1 MTVSRRMV
9 DGPKDADGRVTK
21 VERWYTSIWHAG
33 RTIRKSCGAEC
44 KSETRAKQ
52 IEVQRRVE
60 LAKQGPR
67 VHSGRIPV
75 LREAAAEFLQA
86 VEAAVKAKSL
96 RPNTL
101 RHYRNAWDAWLS
113 DSDLAGVRVDR
124 ITSGMINAVEF
135 PADPFSRK
143 NGRQALGR
151 ILRWC
156 AEEKGYMIAAPK
168 IKGTRT
174 TGRKIRI
181 TEEIESAL
189 RAHMKRDC
197 SDVLTMMLDECM
209 RNTEVFAMRW
219 DRIDWER
226 KEYHVA
232 KSKSSA
238 SQRTIPLS
246 DRAIAMLRG
255 RQESSLRG
263 GMDGHADRLKA
274 PCASPTVANRV
285 EIGAKQVSSPARAD
299 SPWVFPSRIGR
310 VGHLTTIAKQFREA
324 REAAGI
330 DKSVKLYC
338 ARHTGAS
345 ELSELGVDLL
355 TLRELLGHEDI
366 STTNKYLHG
375 EAAKARDAINSK
387 QRSRSGL
394 KLEKRA

>member
-1 MTVSRRMV
+1 
-9 DGPKDADGRVTK
+9 
-21 VERWYTSIWHAG
+21 
-33 RTIRKSCGAEC
+33 
-44 KSETRAKQ
+44 
-52 IEVQRRVE
+52 
-60 LAKQGPR
+60 
-67 VHSGRIPV
+67 
-75 LREAAAEFLQA
+75 
-86 VEAAVKAKSL
+86 
-96 RPNTL
+96 
-101 RHYRNAWDAWLS
+101 
-113 DSDLAGVRVDR
+113 
-124 ITSGMINAVEF
+124 
-135 PADPFSRK
+135 
-143 NGRQALGR
+143 
-151 ILRWC
+151 
-156 AEEKGYMIAAPK
+156 MIAAPK

-197 SDVLTMMLDECM
+197 SDVLTTMLDECM
-209 RNTEVFAMRW
+209 RNTEVFSMRW

-246 DRAIAMLRG
+246 DRAIAMLKGRKDNPVRG
-255 RQESSLRG
+255 AEPMTRETPTRG
-263 GMDGHADRLKA
+263 GVRLGRTEGA
-274 PCASPTVANRV
+274 TPSTGAN
-285 EIGAKQVSSPARAD
+285 

-394 KLEKRA
+394 KLERRA